1 MDARINANLK
11 IPSGGRERQPL
22 TPGEAALMLAALG
35 NPIRMRA
42 FRHLVEA
49 DGPGLKVGTLQNYLK
64 LPASTLNHHLTT
76 LNRCGLIRQKRIGRE
91 VQNFPSL
98 QNLQQLKSFL
108 GLLGTPGFR
117 FGGFTG

>member
-64 LPASTLNHHLTT
+64 LPASTLNHHLTA
-76 LNRCGLIRQKRIGRE
+76 LSRCGLIRQRRIGRE
-91 VQNFPSL
+91 VQNEPSL
-98 QNLQQLKSFL
+98 ENLQRLERFLEEMGTLSFL
-108 GLLGTPGFR
+108 PGDFR
-117 FGGFTG
+117 A